1 MIIQVEGSSAEE
13 VVGAERA
20 LMELAD
26 EWGLRLHDAASSPAE
41 RDRRDRVETRGGDL
55 VALSSLIVSLPS
67 AALAVADLA
76 DRIIKRRRA
85 KELTD
90 KAESLAG
97 KGVTIFVVTET
108 RKVELR
114 TLTPDEV
121 VTLAAE
127 EGDAWA
133 NRVDHGPW

>member
-1 MIIQVEGSSAEE
+1 MIIQVEGDSAEE

-55 VALSSLIVSLPS
+55 VALASLIVSLPS

-127 EGDAWA
+127 EGDAGT